1 MELLSNFEDKFNS
14 SHSEISIMARKRKEL
29 PVLEGVK
36 ITDVAAEGNALA
48 RVDDMVVFIP
58 FGAPGDVADIKLDKK
73 KKSYAEGHIERL
85 IEPSPVRETP
95 RCEHFGIC
103 GGCRW
108 QHLPYSIQ
116 LQCKQQQVKD
126 ALERIGKVPYPGIT
140 PILGSVN
147 L

>member
-1 MELLSNFEDKFNS
+1 
-14 SHSEISIMARKRKEL
+14 MARKRKEL

-85 IEPSPVRETP
+85 IEPSPVRETVDSF
-95 RCEHFGIC
+95 HGVSISVYVADAVGNIC
-103 GGCRW
+103 
-108 QHLPYSIQ
+108 LTPYS
-116 LQCKQQQVKD
+116 CS
-126 ALERIGKVPYPGIT
+126 ANSNR
-140 PILGSVN
+140 
-147 L
+147 